1 MCVQSGG
8 QKIRMEAY
16 RCRFRFGEMR
26 RTQNIVQT
34 IVVYAKCLKASQNNT
49 HLFL

>member
-1 MCVQSGG
+1 MCDQSGG
-8 QKIRMEAY
+8 YKMRMETH
-16 RCRFRFGEMR
+16 RCRFRFSEMR

-34 IVVYAKCLKASQNNT
+34 IVVYAKRLKASQNNT